1 MFLYSDFSGS
11 LLLLN
16 QGATDS
22 VWHRPFLVHLYF
34 LFLLHNELVI
44 MNQPITLY
52 SSFGICG
59 SKLDLFVP
67 RNCYPLAKVE
77 VWERRGEGQNVEP
90 VSAVISKAMASKR
103 PGSSWPGY
111 QDTPLC
117 WCLPSP
123 TLQGGSG
130 GWVSSSHT
138 ASPLRLSEELLTV
151 CHSISEAQIWSPYLY
166 PEWPVDVFS
175 NCLPARL
182 SAAAFSLPP
191 ADAPLLGRP
200 CCRESLKQKLF
211 YLLSRQQSLLT
222 ALCSYLD
229 ACCQLLAA
237 QSQLRWITLQWATDL
252 TESETSP
259 PNQLFMKG
267 THFFSGSLTHIAA
280 LKKV

>member
-11 LLLLN
+11 LLLVN

-22 VWHRPFLVHLYF
+22 LWHRTLLVHSNF

-52 SSFGICG
+52 SSFVICG

-77 VWERRGEGQNVEP
+77 VWERWGEGQNVEP
-90 VSAVISKAMASKR
+90 GSAVISKAMASKR

-117 WCLPSP
+117 SCLPSLI
-123 TLQGGSG
+123 LQGGSG

-138 ASPLRLSEELLTV
+138 ASPLRLSKELLTI
-151 CHSISEAQIWSPYLY
+151 CHSISKAQIWSPSLY
-166 PEWPVDVFS
+166 SEWPVYVFS

-182 SAAAFSLPP
+182 SAAVSLPP
-191 ADAPLLGRP
+191 ADAPLPGRP
-200 CCRESLKQKLF
+200 CFTESFKQKF
-211 YLLSRQQSLLT
+211 FCSLSRQQSVLT
-222 ALCSYLD
+222 ALCSYLGT
-229 ACCQLLAA
+229 CCRLLPA
-237 QSQLRWITLQWATDL
+237 
-252 TESETSP
+252 
-259 PNQLFMKG
+259 
-267 THFFSGSLTHIAA
+267 
-280 LKKV
+280 